1 MSVGRWL
8 FVNVLGK
15 AVAYPVR
22 RRLNAFESATHHPR
36 DMQDALLRRILAYHA
51 NTDFGRAHRFADIK
65 SLEDFRRQLPISNYE
80 YVEPYIKKVTEGNTN
95 ALLADKK
102 VHMFAL
108 TSGTTATRKYIP
120 VTPQYLADYK
130 RGWNIWG
137 LKVFRDHRPVR
148 FRPIVQISGDWQ
160 EFSTPAGIPC
170 GAVTGLTASMQMRLI
185 RWLYCV
191 PASVSRVKD
200 AAAKYYIAL
209 RLSMP
214 RKVGMIIAA
223 NPSTLINLARLGDQE
238 KESLLRD
245 IRDGTLSD
253 RFDIPADVRA
263 DIASKIARKYPER
276 VAELEEI
283 VRRTGTLYPK
293 DYWPTDCILGNW
305 MGGSMGAYLR
315 QYPTYFGDT
324 PVRDVGLIASEG
336 RMTIPMS
343 DGTPAG
349 TLDVTSHFFEFI
361 PEDEIQSPKP
371 TVLTATELIPGRNY
385 YILLTT
391 SYGLYRYNIYDVVR
405 CTGFHNATPLLEFL
419 SKGSLFSNLTG
430 EKVSEYHVSGAMSD
444 VLRQLDLSLS
454 SYSMAPCW
462 SDETPYYGL
471 FIERGDVG
479 DPVLGRK
486 LAAAVDR
493 RLGEV
498 NEEYAA
504 KRQSRRLGPI
514 RLQVLKTGSWAE
526 WDRNRLARTGGT
538 MEQYKRPAL
547 VSDPKLR
554 DSLAVEEEWTG
565 GPG

>member
-1 MSVGRWL
+1 MSVRRWL
-8 FVNVLGK
+8 FVNVIGK
-15 AVAYPVR
+15 MVSVPLR
-22 RRLNAFESATHHPR
+22 RNLVAFEAATHHPR
-36 DMQDALLRRILAYHA
+36 EMQDALLRRILAYHA
-51 NTDFGRAHRFADIK
+51 HTDFGRAHRFADIK
-65 SLEDFRRQLPISNYE
+65 SLDDYRRQMPISTYE

-185 RWLYCV
+185 RWLYAV
-191 PASVSRVKD
+191 PGAVSRVKD
-200 AAAKYYIAL
+200 AAAKYYVAL
-209 RLSMP
+209 RLSLP
-214 RKVGMIIAA
+214 RQVGMIIAA
-223 NPSTLINLARLGDQE
+223 NPSTLINLARLGDLE

-245 IRDGTLSD
+245 LRDGTLSD
-253 RFDIPADVRA
+253 RFDVPADVRA
-263 DIASKIARKYPER
+263 ELAKKLAVKYPER
-276 VAELEEI
+276 VKELEEI
-283 VRRTGTLYPK
+283 VRRTGTLLPK
-293 DYWPTDCILGNW
+293 DYWPSECILGNW

-315 QYPTYFGDT
+315 QYPKYYGST

-361 PEDEIQSPKP
+361 PEDEIESPKP

-405 CTGFHNATPLLEFL
+405 CTGYHNATPLLEFL

-444 VLRQLDLSLS
+444 VLRQMDMSLS

-471 FIERGDVG
+471 FVERADVS
-479 DPVLGRK
+479 DPMLGRK

-504 KRQSRRLGPI
+504 KRQSHRLGPI

-526 WDRNRLARTGGT
+526 WDRTRIARTGGT

-554 DSLAVEEEWTG
+554 ESLAVEEEWTEG
-565 GPG
+565 

>member
-1 MSVGRWL
+1 
-8 FVNVLGK
+8 
-15 AVAYPVR
+15 
-22 RRLNAFESATHHPR
+22 
-36 DMQDALLRRILAYHA
+36 
-51 NTDFGRAHRFADIK
+51 
-65 SLEDFRRQLPISNYE
+65 
-80 YVEPYIKKVTEGNTN
+80 
-95 ALLADKK
+95 
-102 VHMFAL
+102 
-108 TSGTTATRKYIP
+108 
-120 VTPQYLADYK
+120 
-130 RGWNIWG
+130 
-137 LKVFRDHRPVR
+137 
-148 FRPIVQISGDWQ
+148 
-160 EFSTPAGIPC
+160 
-170 GAVTGLTASMQMRLI
+170 MQMRLI

-191 PASVSRVKD
+191 PGSVSRVKD
-200 AAAKYYIAL
+200 AAAKYYVAL
-209 RLSMP
+209 RLSIP

-245 IRDGTLSD
+245 MRDGTLSD
-253 RFDIPADVRA
+253 RFEIPADVRA
-263 DIASKIARKYPER
+263 DLARKLALKHPER
-276 VAELEEI
+276 VRELEEI
-283 VRRTGTLYPK
+283 VRRTGTLMPK

-305 MGGSMGAYLR
+305 MGGSMAPYLR
-315 QYPTYFGDT
+315 QYPKYYGAT

-349 TLDVTSHFFEFI
+349 TLDVTSHFFEFV
-361 PEDEIQSPKP
+361 PEDEIRSPRP
-371 TVLTATELIPGRNY
+371 NVLTAAELIPGRNY

-430 EKVSEYHVSGAMSD
+430 EKVSEYHVTGAMSD
-444 VLRQLDLSLS
+444 VLRQMDLSLS
-454 SYSMAPCW
+454 SYSLAPCW
-462 SDETPYYGL
+462 SDEMPYYGL
-471 FIERGDVG
+471 FIERADVS
-479 DPVLGRK
+479 DPALGRK

-514 RLQVLKTGSWAE
+514 RLQVLKAGSWDE

-554 DSLAVEEEWTG
+554 ESLSVEEEWTG
-565 GPG
+565 G

>member
-1 MSVGRWL
+1 MSIRSWL

-15 AVAYPVR
+15 MVAMPLR
-22 RRLNAFESATHHPR
+22 RRLNAFEAATHHPR
-36 DMQDALLRRILAYHA
+36 EMQDALLRRILAYHA

-65 SLEDFRRQLPISNYE
+65 SLDDYRRQMPITTYE
-80 YVEPYIKKVTEGNTN
+80 YVEPYIKKVTEGNFN

-148 FRPIVQISGDWQ
+148 FRPIVQISGDLQ
-160 EFSTPAGIPC
+160 EFSTQAGIPC
-170 GAVTGLTASMQMRLI
+170 GAVTGLTASMQMRII
-185 RWLYCV
+185 RFLYGV
-191 PASVSRVKD
+191 PGSVSRVKD

-209 RLSMP
+209 RLSIP

-223 NPSTLINLARLGDQE
+223 NPSTLINLARLGDLE

-245 IRDGTLSD
+245 MRDGTLSD

-263 DIASKIARKYPER
+263 DLAKKLAVKHPER
-276 VAELEEI
+276 VRELEEI
-283 VRRTGTLYPK
+283 VRRTGTLMPK

-305 MGGSMGAYLR
+305 MGGSMAPYLR
-315 QYPTYFGDT
+315 QYPKYYGST

-349 TLDVTSHFFEFI
+349 TLDITSHFFEFV
-361 PEDEIQSPKP
+361 PEDEIRSPKP
-371 TVLTATELIPGRNY
+371 TVLTASELVPGRNY

-430 EKVSEYHVSGAMSD
+430 EKVSEYHVTGAMSD
-444 VLRQLDLSLS
+444 VLRQMDLSLS
-454 SYSMAPCW
+454 SYSLAPCW
-462 SDETPYYGL
+462 SDEMPYYGL
-471 FIERGDVG
+471 FIERADVS

-514 RLQVLKTGSWAE
+514 RVLVLKAGSWEA
-526 WDRNRLARTGGT
+526 WDKNRLARTGGT

-554 DSLAVEEEWTG
+554 ESLSVEEEWSAN
-565 GPG
+565 